1 MRTKILDVGRTTK
14 GEYLIGYSLKMLR
27 HGRALKQNITTARRS
42 QPATTISL
50 IVMFACLAC
59 PAQSSDASTAALIE
73 QGHYKRAQ
81 AVLANR
87 LKINQNDARSYE
99 EMSKVSEAFARW
111 DDAVQQAEKAVS
123 LDSKEPEFQAALAD
137 AIGSKLSGADLGMF
151 SKLSLARRFKKEA
164 ELALRLDPNN
174 IDANQDLMEFHL
186 DAPGIVGGDKNK
198 AAELAERMVRVN
210 PVRGYL
216 LKFEIASHE
225 KRTGELESLL
235 KQAIDA
241 DPKSYV
247 ARMTATDFYLPRG
260 TAGLALAEEQATQA
274 LHISPGRA
282 RPYSA
287 LAKIYAQQARWKD
300 LDSLLA
306 DERRAIP
313 DDLAPYYHAAN
324 IILANNQVQELP
336 RAEKYIRAYLEQA
349 PEGKEPTLAEAH
361 WRLGLILEK
370 EGQKDQA
377 KQELRQAVALDPTL
391 HGARH
396 DLERL

>member
-1 MRTKILDVGRTTK
+1 M
-14 GEYLIGYSLKMLR
+14 
-27 HGRALKQNITTARRS
+27 ARLS

-50 IVMFACLAC
+50 MIMFACLAC
-59 PAQSSDASTAALIE
+59 PAQSSDASPTALIE

-81 AVLANR
+81 AILGNR
-87 LKINQNDARSYE
+87 LKINPNDARSHE
-99 EMSKVSEAFARW
+99 EMSKVSEAFAHW

-123 LDSKEPEFQAALAD
+123 LDSKDPEFQAALAD

-151 SKLSLARRFKKEA
+151 SKLSMARRFKKEA

-174 IDANQDLMEFHL
+174 IDANQDLMEFHM

-198 AAELAERMVRVN
+198 ATELADRMVHIN

-216 LKFEIASHE
+216 LKFELASHE
-225 KRTGELESLL
+225 KRTDELEPLL
-235 KQAIDA
+235 KQAVDA
-241 DPKSYV
+241 DPKSYE
-247 ARMTATDFYLPRG
+247 ARMTATDFYLRKG
-260 TAGLALAEEQATQA
+260 TAGLAQAEEHATQA

-282 RPYSA
+282 RPYCA
-287 LAKIYAQQARWKD
+287 LAKIYAQQGRWKE

-313 DDLAPYYHAAN
+313 DDLAPFYHAGN
-324 IILANNQVQELP
+324 TILANNHVQELA
-336 RAEKYIRAYLEQA
+336 RAEKYMRAYLEQP
-349 PEGKEPTLAEAH
+349 PEGKEPTSAEAH

-377 KQELRQAVALDPTL
+377 KQELRQAVSLDPTL
-391 HGARH
+391 HGAKH